1 MQTLF
6 IRFFCAFL
14 AGLFCSPVF
23 ASLQDAVD
31 NPNLDF
37 VTGFN
42 SGNPASVW
50 FRQTTVHTDGS
61 DAARSGPIAANQATW
76 METEVTGPGIVTFQW
91 QVSSNSVSAGG
102 RLQFF
107 TGKPAGALATQWLL
121 RSEISGQVT
130 WNSRSFTI
138 PAGRHLLRWQYQ
150 KGSGSSS
157 GEDAGWVD
165 QVVWAP
171 VNAATLA
178 EATDAVGLN
187 WTTSGSAGIG
197 LNQWFGTILESA
209 DGQDSARSPI
219 IGPNQETWMQTE
231 VTGPGIVTFQW
242 QVSSNSVSAGGR
254 LQFFTGKPAGALATQ
269 WLLRSEISGQ
279 VTWNS
284 RSFTIPAGRHLLRWQ
299 YQKGSGSSS
308 GEDAGWVDQV
318 VWAPVNA
325 ATLAEATDAVGLN
338 WTTSGSAGIGLNQWF
353 GTILES
359 ADGQDSARSPIIGPN
374 QETWMQT
381 EVTGPGI
388 VTFQWQVSSNNVSAG
403 GRLQFLAKS
412 TDPSA
417 TQWLSHADITGQVA
431 WSTRSFT
438 VPAGRHYLRW
448 RYIRGSSSST
458 SGEDAGWVDQVSFT
472 PDNVTTAPSI
482 HTPQS
487 SYAFTVMQGAS
498 GSLLIPL
505 SNFGTQPLVIS
516 NLAFSEPWA
525 VASTTSASIG
535 GLSSGSI
542 LFTASA
548 SNLAPGIHSG
558 TLEIQ
563 SNAPGSLTK
572 TLTVSIMVFAHELG
586 ETDSDSDGLP
596 DWYEIAHGLDLTR
609 DDSVE
614 DSDGDGFSNFL
625 EYLYGS
631 LASSATIQPD
641 IGITIGQAVEII
653 IPTVTGA
660 TYQIQSTEA
669 LGSGVWSNIGPPIV
683 GDGTAVNRFFS
694 ALGKTKDFYRVIV
707 Q

>member
-6 IRFFCAFL
+6 IRLLCAFL

-23 ASLQDAVD
+23 ASLEDAVD
-31 NPNLDF
+31 NPDLDF
-37 VTGFN
+37 STGFN

-91 QVSSNSVSAGG
+91 QVSSNNVSAGG

-107 TGKPAGALATQWLL
+107 TGKPAGTLATQWLL
-121 RSEISGQVT
+121 RSEISGQVA
-130 WNSRSFTI
+130 WNSRSFTV

-150 KGSGSSS
+150 RGSSASTS

-171 VNAATLA
+171 ADAVTLA
-178 EATDAVGLN
+178 EATDAAGLN

-197 LNQWFGTILESA
+197 LNQWFGTRLESA
-209 DGQDSARSPI
+209 DGEDSARSPI
-219 IGPNQETWMQTE
+219 IGPNQETWMETE
-231 VTGPGIVTFQW
+231 VTGPGTVTFQW
-242 QVSSNSVSAGGR
+242 R
-254 LQFFTGKPAGALATQ
+254 
-269 WLLRSEISGQ
+269 
-279 VTWNS
+279 
-284 RSFTIPAGRHLLRWQ
+284 
-299 YQKGSGSSS
+299 
-308 GEDAGWVDQV
+308 
-318 VWAPVNA
+318 
-325 ATLAEATDAVGLN
+325 
-338 WTTSGSAGIGLNQWF
+338 
-353 GTILES
+353 
-359 ADGQDSARSPIIGPN
+359 
-374 QETWMQT
+374 
-381 EVTGPGI
+381 
-388 VTFQWQVSSNNVSAG
+388 VSSNNVSAG
-403 GRLQFLAKS
+403 GRLEFLTKS

-417 TQWLSHADITGQVA
+417 TQWLLRADITGQVTWGA
-431 WSTRSFT
+431 RSFT

-448 RYIRGSSSST
+448 RYIKGSSAST
-458 SGEDAGWVDQVSFT
+458 SGEDAGWVDQVSFV
-472 PDNVTTAPSI
+472 PDNLTISPSI

-487 SYAFTVMQGAS
+487 SYAFAVMQGAS
-498 GSLLIPL
+498 GSLLIPI
-505 SNFGTQPLVIS
+505 SNFGTQPLAIS
-516 NLAFSEPWA
+516 HLAFSESWA
-525 VASTTSASIG
+525 VASTTSSIIG
-535 GLSSGSI
+535 GLSSGNI

-548 SNLAPGIHSG
+548 SNLAPGVHSG

-572 TLTVSIMVFAHELG
+572 TLNVSIMVFAHELG

-609 DDSVE
+609 DDSAE

-631 LASSATIQPD
+631 SSSSADTRPD
-641 IGITIGQAVEII
+641 IGVTIGQAIEII
-653 IPTVTGA
+653 IPTVSGA
-660 TYQIQSTEA
+660 IYQIQSTET
-669 LGSGVWSNIGPPIV
+669 LGSGVWSNIGPPII
-683 GDGTAVNRFFS
+683 GDGTAVSRFFS